1 MKLEEYI
8 EKHKDLAE
16 EIGYNGCR
24 NCKYQIEPLR
34 RCEAAENGAYG
45 DRVYLICPGWE
56 KKDSEIPCEDALENL
71 SKEDFFR
78 KGGEIHIDWSLEMGD
93 KE

>member
-16 EIGYNGCR
+16 EIGYNGCS
-24 NCKYQIEPLR
+24 NCKHQIAPLR
-34 RCEAAENGAYG
+34 RCESAENGLFG

-56 KKDSEIPCEDALENL
+56 KKE
-71 SKEDFFR
+71 
-78 KGGEIHIDWSLEMGD
+78 
-93 KE
+93 